1 MLTDK
6 LVKAVN
12 LYKVKNMHC
21 VKKYAFEESSKITI
35 NRIKTHHN
43 CRDCYYCNGSGWIVW
58 KSNKSNNILDLSK
71 QPNIILYTVCPKC
84 Q

>member
-1 MLTDK
+1 MLTNK

-12 LYKVKNMHC
+12 LYKVKNIHC
-21 VKKYAFEESSKITI
+21 VKKYVFEESSKITI
-35 NRIKTHHN
+35 KHSNVIN
-43 CRDCYYCNGSGWIVW
+43 CNGCYYCNGSGWIVW
-58 KSNKSNNILDLSK
+58 KSNKSNILLDLGK

>member
-1 MLTDK
+1 MLTNK

-12 LYKVKNMHC
+12 IYKVKNIHC
-21 VKKYAFEESSKITI
+21 VKKYVFEESSKITI
-35 NRIKTHHN
+35 KYTKANHN
-43 CRDCYYCNGSGWIVW
+43 CNGCYYCNGSGWIVW
-58 KSNKSNNILDLSK
+58 KSNKSNILLDLSK